1 MNKPSVKTARQAVV
15 DASEE
20 DPLLQFAQE
29 VEAGLRDRPMRVP
42 CRFLY
47 DARGSELFEQICD
60 LPEYYLTRTEASILA
75 QNAGTISALTGPVT
89 LIELGSGTSVK
100 TDHLLSAYTRHETRV
115 RYVPVDVSEA
125 AIQVAARSIEER
137 HPKVEVRGIV
147 GTYESA
153 FPLFKDHSP
162 SLVVFLGSTMGNF
175 DRDESQRF
183 WRQIEEHLC
192 PGDFFLLGVDL
203 VKDRAVLEAAYNDEA
218 GVTAEFM
225 KNIFVRMNR
234 ELGSDIDLDE
244 IEHVAEFNP
253 DEEQI
258 EISARFHADQEVFIE
273 PLDQTVFINAGES
286 VLIEVSNKFVL
297 DDLIEYVSDFGFET
311 RMLFSDEKKRFAD
324 LLLQRAPRLARSRVN
339 G

>member
-1 MNKPSVKTARQAVV
+1 MSKSSGRPARQALV

-29 VEAGLRDRPMRVP
+29 VESGLRDRPMRIP

-75 QNAGTISALTGPVT
+75 QNAGAISALTGPVT

-100 TDHLLSAYTRHETRV
+100 TDHLLSAYSRHHAGV
-115 RYVPVDVSEA
+115 RYVPVDVSES
-125 AIQVAARSIEER
+125 AIQVAARSIEQR
-137 HPKVEVRGIV
+137 HSKVEVRGIV

-153 FPLFKDHSP
+153 FPLFKEHSP

-175 DRDESQRF
+175 DRDESDQF

-225 KNIFVRMNR
+225 KNLFVRMNR

-244 IEHVAEFNP
+244 IEHVAEFNS

-258 EISARFHADQEVFIE
+258 EISAKFHSDQEVFIE

-286 VLIEVSNKFVL
+286 VLVEVSNKFVL

-311 RMLFSDEKKRFAD
+311 KRVFADEEERFAD
-324 LLLQRAPRLARSRVN
+324 LLLQRGPR
-339 G
+339 